1 VVFQLGLLIPPPN
14 HFDSLT
20 SGPIFRVHL
29 TGNSS
34 AEIFEAERNNLNA
47 IIGDLTVKLEFL
59 TKKSKQLGL

>member
-1 VVFQLGLLIPPPN
+1 MIVENLAGVFEKGAA
-14 HFDSLT
+14 
-20 SGPIFRVHL
+20 
-29 TGNSS
+29 NSS